1 MGLLRKRWR
10 SASGCVVRVLE
21 GVLVEVLLGV
31 SAAVVVVTM
40 ACIFQARQ
48 EAFY

>member
-1 MGLLRKRWR
+1 MYWW
-10 SASGCVVRVLE
+10 SVSGYVVRVLE

-40 ACIFQARQ
+40 ACISQA
-48 EAFY
+48 